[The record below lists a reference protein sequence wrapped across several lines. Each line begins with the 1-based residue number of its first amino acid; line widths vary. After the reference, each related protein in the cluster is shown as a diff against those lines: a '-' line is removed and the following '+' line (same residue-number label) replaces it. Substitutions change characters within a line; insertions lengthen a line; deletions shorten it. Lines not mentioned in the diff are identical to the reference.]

1 MAEVA
6 QKYCTNEFKK
16 PQVVSNIADGLKILS
31 NYPNIRDQVLNE
43 VVAMNTNSM
52 PYHKRVDKR

>member
-6 QKYCTNEFKK
+6 QKYCTNESKK

-31 NYPNIRDQVLNE
+31 NCPNIRDQVLNE
-43 VVAMNTNSM
+43 VAGMNTNSM
-52 PYHKRVDKR
+52 PYHKGANKR